1 MPIRR
6 RRPDIKKLSRLAR
19 NPEMDFWSLDEC
31 HFQQHGTRSVMWVPP
46 EETDPILLHAPTRK
60 SVALFGAVNLRQGQL
75 VTQLES
81 KFDGLSFG
89 RFLRLLLKHRA
100 RGRRLVLILDNAPYH
115 HARLLQ
121 PFRHEHR
128 RVLRLDYLPP
138 YSPELNPIE
147 RVWKLT
153 RRLCTHNQ
161 YFPELQDLLHAVSK
175 QMTAWRKP
183 NSTLRRLCGIT

>member
-1 MPIRR
+1 MLTRR
-6 RRPDIKKLSRLAR
+6 RRLDIKKLHRLAR
-19 NPEMDFWSLDEC
+19 DPKVDLWSLDEC
-31 HFQQHGTRSVMWVPP
+31 HFQQHGTRSLMWVPP
-46 EETDPILLHAPTRK
+46 EETDPVLLHAPTRK

-75 VTQLES
+75 ITQPEP

-89 RFLRLLLKHRA
+89 RFLRHLLRHRA
-100 RGRRLVLILDNAPYH
+100 GARRLVLILDNAPYH

-121 PFRHEHR
+121 PFRREHR
-128 RVLRLDYLPP
+128 RVLRLDFLPP

-161 YFPELQDLLHAVSK
+161 YFPELQDLVDAISR
-175 QMTAWRKP
+175 QMAPWRKP
-183 NSTLRRLCGIT
+183 NSTLHRLCGIT

>member
-1 MPIRR
+1 
-6 RRPDIKKLSRLAR
+6 
-19 NPEMDFWSLDEC
+19 
-31 HFQQHGTRSVMWVPP
+31 MWVPP
-46 EETDPILLHAPTRK
+46 EETDPVLLHAPTRK

-75 VTQLES
+75 VTRPEP

-89 RFLRLLLKHRA
+89 RFLRQLLRHRA

-115 HARLLQ
+115 HARLLK
-121 PFRHEHR
+121 PFWRQHR

-161 YFPELQDLLHAVSK
+161 YFPELQNLVDAVSK
-175 QMTAWRKP
+175 QMAIWRKP
-183 NSTLRRLCGIT
+183 NSTLLRLCGIT